1 MKIKGTYVIR
11 EIAGET
17 VVVPTGDEQLS
28 SNVLIL
34 LNETGTFMWKLLYD
48 GAEKSDIISAVCNEY
63 EIDTQTVENDFNEF
77 ISYLTSRGIDI
88 E

>member
-34 LNETGTFMWKLLYD
+34 LNETGTFMWKLLYE
-48 GAEKSDIISAVCNEY
+48 GAEKNDIISAVCNEY
-63 EIDTQTVENDFNEF
+63 EIDAQTVEVDFNEF
-77 ISYLTSRGIDI
+77 IAYLTSRGIEI
-88 E
+88 K